1 MYGQPSFFFFGHPYI
16 ESTTLL
22 SDRLHMFL
30 IFIILSISIP
40 LTQSKQK
47 FLAMDVQIRDSLKEW
62 MIESARK
69 FGSVRMYI
77 WIKYYAC
84 IKYKEC

>member
-1 MYGQPSFFFFGHPYI
+1 MGNHSYI
-16 ESTTLL
+16 ESTTML

-62 MIESARK
+62 MIDSARK
-69 FGSVRMYI
+69 FGSVRLY
-77 WIKYYAC
+77 IKY
-84 IKYKEC
+84 